1 VATPSPSLSPRVLL
15 ETWATEKDR
24 LLFAS
29 FNFGGVTGSTYCSV
43 SGVSASALHL
53 TWESAGTYRSELI
66 IPFTD
71 LAFDDVQKNEIVSGA
86 TQFSPNETC
95 LRLSRGPDEWCVLV
109 TIRALETEYPRLG

>member
-1 VATPSPSLSPRVLL
+1 MATPSPSLSPRALL

-29 FNFGGVTGSTYCSV
+29 FNFGGVTGSTYCSINDI
-43 SGVSASALHL
+43 SDSELHL
-53 TWESAGTYRSELI
+53 LWESAGTYRSELI

-95 LRLSRGPDEWCVLV
+95 LRLSRGPDQWCILV